1 MQPITFLSCLF
12 ATANAIIAAMNAKT
26 SKCCSLRVF
35 AIVPAAGRSER
46 MGRPKQLLQIN
57 GRPMIEAV
65 IEPLADSSLDGILL
79 VTHSGIADKISG
91 LVLPKTQVALNDD
104 QGSQMIDSIR
114 IGLMFWAERENIL
127 PDDGVLVCPGDLP
140 GLIRN
145 DIDICLAHFREH
157 PQYIVI
163 ATHRGKH
170 GHPII
175 FPASMEAFVHSRECD
190 QGLRAL
196 PQHHSDQVKSVEC
209 SAAVLRNVNTPE
221 DYKELR

>member
-1 MQPITFLSCLF
+1 MQPIAFLGCLF
-12 ATANAIIAAMNAKT
+12 ATVNAIIAAMNVKT
-26 SKCCSLRVF
+26 PKCRSPRIF
-35 AIVPAAGRSER
+35 GIVPAAGRSER

-57 GRPMIEAV
+57 GRPMIQAV

-79 VTHSGIADKISG
+79 VTHSDIADKISG
-91 LVLPKTQVALNDD
+91 LALPRTQVALNDD
-104 QGSQMIDSIR
+104 QSSQMIDSIR
-114 IGLMFWAERENIL
+114 IGLTFWAEREKIL
-127 PDDGVLVCPGDLP
+127 PDDGLLVCPGDLP
-140 GLIRN
+140 GLTRD

-157 PQYIVI
+157 PQSIVI

-175 FPASMEAFVHSRECD
+175 LPASMEAFVRSRECD

-196 PQHHSDQVKSVEC
+196 PQHHGEQVKSVEC

-221 DYKELR
+221 DYKELQ